1 MILGLKFAAAVEEAM
16 EWIDEE
22 EQRRKHAAPTA
33 ASCSHSAA
41 SPQAVGA
48 VVIDD
53 FMSQWVHPNWSDVS
67 CVAKLHITPEQ
78 VQRPPL
84 LLFSN

>member
-1 MILGLKFAAAVEEAM
+1 M
-16 EWIDEE
+16 EWIDED

-33 ASCSHSAA
+33 AASSHSAA

-48 VVIDD
+48 VVIED

-67 CVAKLHITPEQ
+67 CLAKFHITPEQ
-78 VQRPPL
+78 VQRPAL